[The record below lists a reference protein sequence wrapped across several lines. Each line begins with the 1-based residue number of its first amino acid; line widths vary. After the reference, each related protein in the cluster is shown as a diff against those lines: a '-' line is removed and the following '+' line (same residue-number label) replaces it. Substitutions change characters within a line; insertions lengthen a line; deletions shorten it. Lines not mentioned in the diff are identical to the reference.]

1 MKLVEFLPGSRQD
14 FDESFEWYAERSP
27 SLAEEFS
34 AAIDAVI
41 ERVATRPEQFA
52 LIDAKHRGV
61 MVAKFPFHVIYR
73 MERDRVLIV
82 AIAHAKRRLMYWQ
95 RRDLK

>member
-1 MKLVEFLPGSRQD
+1 MKLVEFLAGSRQD
-14 FDESFEWYAERSP
+14 FDESFDWYAARSR

-34 AAIDAVI
+34 AAVDAVI
-41 ERVATRPEQFA
+41 ARLATSPEQFA

-82 AIAHAKRRLMYWQ
+82 AIAHAKRRPRYWQ